1 MFKEFSEMTLSLTPF
16 QKILTP
22 WRFVICLETVDIN
35 ITRCQQSDSRE
46 HTELLSFQ
54 SPTITSIC

>member
-1 MFKEFSEMTLSLTPF
+1 
-16 QKILTP
+16 
-22 WRFVICLETVDIN
+22 VICLETVDIN